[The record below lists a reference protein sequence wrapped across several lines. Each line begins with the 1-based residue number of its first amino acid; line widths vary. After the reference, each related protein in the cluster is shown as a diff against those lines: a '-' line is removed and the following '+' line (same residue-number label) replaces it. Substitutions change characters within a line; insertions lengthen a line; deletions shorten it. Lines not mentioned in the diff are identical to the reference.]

1 MEEKGAELF
10 PAQAVQDALAA
21 PGFGRAA
28 GSVAA
33 GKWSPVWCDAGT
45 QCWRR
50 GGWNSGALCPADPRC
65 FVKAGGNAPLVPR
78 KRGQA
83 SICRG
88 DGCLD
93 PFSVP
98 GLGSRLVPALLWR
111 GVVMEGVCVHPRV
124 PVISSAKLA
133 LGRGVR
139 QGHLPAV
146 RIWGLG
152 D

>member
-1 MEEKGAELF
+1 MLSLPLGLGG
-10 PAQAVQDALAA
+10 LRA
-21 PGFGRAA
+21 PSLRENGPQFGVMQEPSA
-28 GSVAA
+28 G
-33 GKWSPVWCDAGT
+33 
-45 QCWRR
+45 
-50 GGWNSGALCPADPRC
+50 GGEDGALGLFALLIPRC
-65 FVKAGGNAPLVPR
+65 FVKAGGNALLVPR
-78 KRGQA
+78 RRGQA

-88 DGCLD
+88 DGSLD

-146 RIWGLG
+146 RIWGL
-152 D
+152 